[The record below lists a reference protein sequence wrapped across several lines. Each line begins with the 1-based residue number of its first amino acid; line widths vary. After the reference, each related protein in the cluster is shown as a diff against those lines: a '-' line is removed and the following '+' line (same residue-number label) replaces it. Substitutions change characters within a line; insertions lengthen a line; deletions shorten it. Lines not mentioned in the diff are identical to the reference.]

1 VKQGGVY
8 ARIGSEIEWV
18 ERPLVPDEETL
29 TKQIPPGP
37 DRLEFRLLL
46 RAMADRLKL
55 RSDEVGRAMRAN
67 DRAFGTI
74 AEIYTDRL
82 AELTSSRK
90 WALGPILGDFLAH
103 ELGHLP
109 LGPDAHCTGG
119 IMRPRWAERDLGEP
133 LRGPSSDLGRKTDH
147 RWSTHVSARQ
157 LSAILFHQLA

>member
-8 ARIGSEIEWV
+8 APIGSEIEWV
-18 ERPLVPDEETL
+18 ERPLVPDEKTL
-29 TKQIPPGP
+29 AKQILPGP
-37 DRLEFRLLL
+37 DRLEVRLLP

-55 RSDEVGRAMRAN
+55 RSDEVGHAMRAN

-90 WALGPILGDFLAH
+90 WALGP
-103 ELGHLP
+103 
-109 LGPDAHCTGG
+109 DAHCTGG
-119 IMRPRWAERDLGEP
+119 IMRPRWAERDLGEA

-157 LSAILFHQLA
+157 LVRFCPISLRHVNTPQPAL